1 MFKPIITNTDPYRG
15 PALGASGGEHGDN
28 WNDAVEKINTGFKN
42 VIKRLEEGGGSGGA
56 SLPEIQKVVGEI
68 LSDAVT
74 DMNNRLAEMSA
85 RVAMIEQ
92 AFTAMPEQTTPN
104 VEGTEAPQS

>member
-1 MFKPIITNTDPYRG
+1 MFKPIITNNDPYRG

-28 WNDAVEKINTGFKN
+28 WNDAVTKINEGFAN
-42 VIKRLEEGGGSGGA
+42 VIAKLKDGGPGGA

-68 LSDAVT
+68 LAEAVT
-74 DMNNRLAEMSA
+74 DMQNRLAEMSA

-92 AFTAMPEQTTPN
+92 AFTAMPEAATPN
-104 VEGTEAPQS
+104 VENTEAPQS